1 MSHIAAQNRRVSAA
15 TRRELAVLHAELGRG
30 DVALALIY
38 EAEAELTGNRKHEIV
53 LDAAAALVHSF
64 AQRPTTHVAVAWAM
78 R

>member
-1 MSHIAAQNRRVSAA
+1 
-15 TRRELAVLHAELGRG
+15 
-30 DVALALIY
+30 VALALIY